1 MTISSTPLPTTI
13 TQVVLPGLVEPSG
26 LEVTTAPMPTPAAGQ
41 LLVQVEAT
49 GISFAEQAMRRGRY
63 FGQPPFPFTPGYDL
77 VGRVLAVGPET
88 DDRLIGR
95 RVATLT
101 KTGAWATHAVVEAR
115 DSIVVPDGVSPED
128 AETVVVNGVT
138 AWQMLHRAAHVQPG
152 QTVLVFGANG
162 GVGGILVQ
170 LAQHH
175 GVTVIGAASPR
186 HHDALRAAGVVP
198 VDYADPDLS
207 AVVRSHA
214 PGGVDAVFDN
224 IGGANAATSFAL
236 LARGGTLVTYAI
248 VGAVSGDG
256 PLMVPFLKALGQ
268 AVLWSAL
275 PNGRKAT
282 FYDLWSGHKYRPAR
296 FRRHL
301 EDDLGQ
307 VLGLL
312 RDGTITANV
321 AARFPLTEA
330 AAALALAES
339 RTLNGKVILLP

>member
-1 MTISSTPLPTTI
+1 MTQPGLPATVTR
-13 TQVVLPGLVEPSG
+13 VVLPGLVEPSG
-26 LEVTTAPMPTPAAGQ
+26 LEITTAPMPTPGVGQ

-77 VGRVLAVGPET
+77 VGRVLGVGPET
-88 DDRLIGR
+88 ERRLIGR

-115 DSIVVPDGVSPED
+115 DSIVVPDGLSPED

-175 GVTVIGAASPR
+175 GVAVIGAASPR

-198 VDYADPDLS
+198 VDYADPNLS

-268 AVLWSAL
+268 AVLWSVL

-301 EDDLGQ
+301 EEDLGQ
-307 VLGLL
+307 VFGLL